1 MLRIP
6 ATILVLSLALPA
18 ALPALPVHAGEPVAP
33 AELSARL
40 AHKDAPQLLD
50 VRTPEEFAAGHIP
63 GAVLIPHETLAQ
75 RLGELDRAR
84 PVVVYC
90 RTGRRATI
98 AETLLRERGFE
109 VSQLQG
115 SWQAWQ
121 AAGLPQEPAT
131 TDEAGPAME
140 PER

>member
-1 MLRIP
+1 MLRTS
-6 ATILVLSLALPA
+6 ATILALVLALLAAPA
-18 ALPALPVHAGEPVAP
+18 TWAGEPLTP

-40 AHKDAPQLLD
+40 AREDAPLLLD
-50 VRTPEEFAAGHIP
+50 VRTPQEFAAGHIP
-63 GAVLIPHETLAQ
+63 GAVLIPHDALAA
-75 RLGELDRAR
+75 RLGELDPER

-98 AETLLRERGFE
+98 AEALLRGHGFE

-121 AAGLPQEPAT
+121 AADLPQAHESAT
-131 TDEAGPAME
+131 ESTP
-140 PER
+140 